1 MKKFTLCLLIL
12 AFLFSVIPAYG
23 QEQQNF
29 LMQMQAKMAILEKE
43 KTALQLKKD
52 HKYREAATLY
62 EEAILLEMQAI
73 QAFKGDQ
80 GFISEMGQ
88 SLVSSL
94 LSAAWCHRNGNEYQK
109 AEKILQA
116 AAECAK
122 QLQDAGRAYDVCEEY
137 ANLYAAKG
145 DYKSFLGAYYSAT
158 VVLLAMIQKEWGI
171 TIDPKD
177 RHSIKPVIERFE
189 KELAD
194 MIAAKYS
201 GEKKASKDLIDRI
214 SRYQYLDFPY
224 FNLLYS
230 MKLYEEAMKVVNDE
244 NTLAFQSVVTRLVT
258 PKLMK
263 SLTDDLQKGDQEK
276 QVDAVILVGFLYNLY
291 VMNFTSVHQ
300 RITSRGMFQ
309 RYLERYREALAS
321 FNEAEKMLER
331 AEKDAMFDREMLSIY
346 KISNTFHIARTM
358 QKMGEKKKALELYN
372 ECIKLCDKTPYY
384 QKFILP
390 RIYFYIGDTCFEM
403 GDVGNAAAYTD
414 KSEHA
419 WQEVPV
425 ELDIIWQLYNLRGK
439 MAEKKGDPGR
449 ALKEYLESLSWIEK
463 SRANFFSGQSMEG
476 FIDDKIQA
484 YEGVIRIHTAQGKIK
499 EALQYVEKARARCL
513 AEQMTPSLFSMIE
526 GAAIPDAAKKEM
538 KVLIFSINND
548 SANLDAMGNSN
559 APGNKKEIMEINK
572 RMAENYSK
580 FLSLLKEKCGVE
592 TANLL
597 CGEMVDLDD
606 FQAKIDKD
614 TAYLEYF
621 SYEGYD
627 GVPGKVLLWTLTSG
641 NITCTTLPVTP
652 SEIENEVR
660 GIREAINER
669 DPQWKMISQKL
680 YGALIAPVEEVLK
693 DKKRVV
699 ISPHRYLHY
708 LPFHALLDKEGVP
721 LLERFSIVYSPSIVS
736 SAIGKKREIFP
747 GEKTVAF
754 SIGNVQYED
763 FSPLPGT
770 KEEVKAV
777 AAIFPDCKVIE
788 EKNFTKKGTEENIK
802 GRNIIHFATHGDF
815 NSDSPNESCLIA
827 SDGKITIDEIVS
839 APKMNSRIVVLSA
852 CQTGIGKL
860 FPGDDQVGITRA
872 FMYAGAPSIVSSLW
886 SVSDE
891 STAKLMTFFY
901 TNLAKKMDKDEALRQ
916 AEMSLMKEY
925 PDPIHWAP
933 FILTGEWK

>member
-12 AFLFSVIPAYG
+12 TVLFSVIPAYG
-23 QEQQNF
+23 QDQQSF
-29 LMQMQAKMAILEKE
+29 LMQMKTKMAILEKE

-52 HKYREAATLY
+52 HKYREAARLY
-62 EEAILLEMQAI
+62 EEAVLLEMQAI

-80 GFISEMGQ
+80 GFIREMGQ

-94 LSAAWCHRNGNEYQK
+94 LSAAWCYRNGNEYQK

-116 AAECAK
+116 SAECAK
-122 QLQDAGRAYDVCEEY
+122 QLQDAGRVYDVCEEY
-137 ANLYAAKG
+137 ANLYAGKG
-145 DYKSFLGAYYSAT
+145 DYKNFLTAYYMAT
-158 VVLLAMIQKEWGI
+158 GVLAAMIQKEWGI
-171 TIDPKD
+171 TIDLGN
-177 RHSIKPVIERFE
+177 SQTLKPAIARFE
-189 KELAD
+189 KELAGI
-194 MIAAKYS
+194 IAGDYS
-201 GEKKASKDLIDRI
+201 EEKKASRDLISRI
-214 SRYQYLDFPY
+214 SRHQYLDFPC

-263 SLTDDLQKGDQEK
+263 SLADDLQKGDKEK
-276 QVDAVILVGFLYNLY
+276 QVDAVVLMGFLYNIHI
-291 VMNFTSVHQ
+291 MNFTSVHQ

-321 FNEAEKMLER
+321 FNEAEVLLER
-331 AEKDAMFDREMLSIY
+331 AEKDALLGVETLSIY
-346 KISNTFHIARTM
+346 KISNTFHTARTL
-358 QKMGEKKKALELYN
+358 QKMGERKKALELYN
-372 ECIKLCDKTPYY
+372 ECIRLCDKTPYY
-384 QKFILP
+384 KKFILP

-403 GDVGNAAAYTD
+403 GDTGSAAAYAD

-425 ELDIIWQLYNLRGK
+425 EPDIIWQLYNLRGK
-439 MAEKKGDPGR
+439 VAETKGDPDR

-463 SRANFFSGQSMEG
+463 SRADLFSGQSMEG

-484 YEGVIRIHTAQGKIK
+484 YEGAVRIHSAQGKIK

-526 GAAIPDAAKKEM
+526 GAAIPDAVKKEM
-538 KVLIFSINND
+538 QVLIFSINND
-548 SANLDAMGNSN
+548 RASLDAMGNSN
-559 APGNKKEIMEINK
+559 APGNKQEIMEINK

-580 FLSLLKEKCGVE
+580 LLSLLKEKCGVE
-592 TANLL
+592 TANLF

-641 NITCTTLPVTP
+641 NITCTALPATP
-652 SEIENEVR
+652 SELENEVR
-660 GIREAINER
+660 EIREAINER
-669 DPQWKMISQKL
+669 DPQWKMISRKL
-680 YGALIAPVEEVLK
+680 YGALIAPVEGLLK
-693 DKKRVV
+693 DKRRVV
-699 ISPHRYLHY
+699 ISPHRFLHY
-708 LPFHALLDKEGVP
+708 LPFHALLDKEGMP
-721 LLERFSIVYSPSIVS
+721 LLERFRIVYSPSIVS
-736 SAIGKKREIFP
+736 SAIGKKREIFQ

-788 EKNFTKKGTEENIK
+788 EKSFTKKGTEENMK

-827 SDGKITIDEIVS
+827 SDGKITIDEIVK

-852 CQTGIGKL
+852 CKTGLGKL

-891 STAKLMTFFY
+891 STTKLMTFFY
-901 TNLAKKMDKDEALRQ
+901 KNLARKMDKDEALRQ
-916 AEMSLMKEY
+916 AELSLMKGY
-925 PDPIHWAP
+925 PDPMHWAP